1 MKSRSALSEPR
12 DEAKTSA
19 ASHVRLSIM
28 MSPEHANPH
37 GNVHGGIIM
46 RLIDEAGALAAMR
59 HARAQVVTVVVDT
72 ITFIEP
78 IYVGNVVTLDAEVT
92 YTGRTSME
100 TRVEVMAEDPITGA
114 RTFTNTAYLVY
125 VALDPRRQ
133 PTPVPPLMITSP
145 EEQAEWDAA
154 AERQAYRKQQRV
166 KEAARKGNA

>member
-1 MKSRSALSEPR
+1 MYSRSALSEAP
-12 DEAKTSA
+12 DDAKTPA

-28 MSPEHANPH
+28 MNPEHANPH

-72 ITFIEP
+72 ITFIQP

-100 TRVEVMAEDPITGA
+100 TRVEVMAENPINGV

-125 VALDPRRQ
+125 VALDPERR
-133 PTPVPPLMITSP
+133 PTAVPPLVITSP
-145 EEQAEWDAA
+145 EEKAEWEAA
-154 AERQAYRKQQRV
+154 AERQAYRKQQRAR
-166 KEAARKGNA
+166 EAARKAGS